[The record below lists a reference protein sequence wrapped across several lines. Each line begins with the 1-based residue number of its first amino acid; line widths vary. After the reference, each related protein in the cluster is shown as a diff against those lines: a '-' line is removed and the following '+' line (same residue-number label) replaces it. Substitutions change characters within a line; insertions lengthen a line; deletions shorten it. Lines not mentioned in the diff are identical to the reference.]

1 MTEMFKIINPQNNI
15 SMNQARMLEQLF
27 SNYFN
32 SLQQC
37 IFHSDI
43 NRKYKALKQLNRN
56 KHLIINEMTKI
67 KSSNNF

>member
-1 MTEMFKIINPQNNI
+1 MNEMFKILNPNANI
-15 SMNQARMLEQLF
+15 SVIQAKKLEILF

-43 NRKYKALKQLNRN
+43 NRKYKALQQLNRN